1 MTNKQKE
8 LVKEITTEFKA
19 LPFKERLNVVA
30 DGTLGVVDSFLR
42 QYPERQDEVDELLE
56 LDADMEAKLED
67 DYAASHEVYDED
79 ELDELRDANEDVW
92 INKVCA
98 AELNLYAAFMND
110 AEGDITEE
118 ECEDAGATLNDYMD
132 WIRDATGCGLEA
144 EEYDD

>member
-19 LPFKERLNVVA
+19 LPFKERMNIVA
-30 DGTLGVVDSFLR
+30 DGTIGVVDSFLR

-56 LDADMEAKLED
+56 LDADVEFKLED
-67 DYAASHEVYDED
+67 DYTASHEVYDED
-79 ELDELRDANEDVW
+79 ELDELRDANEDCW

-110 AEGDITEE
+110 EEGDVTEE
-118 ECEDAGATLNDYMD
+118 ECEEAGATLNDYMD
-132 WIRDATGCGLEA
+132 WIRDASGCGLEA
-144 EEYDD
+144 EDYED